1 MRGCCKVRIVGVG
14 FKNRPAFSKL
24 EGVSWKIPSFF
35 LSSPE
40 YLVVKNRAVL
50 GWVRV
55 SFLFRPN
62 YPLSSERYWVVDVL
76 NLAVKPFA
84 ENAVL
89 LGSENPAAI
98 VDIAAAENVEAVSE
112 SFFEIKNSRSSPP
125 NPAPTTAI
133 LKRFKPSMSSPPSAK
148 SSV

>member
-1 MRGCCKVRIVGVG
+1 M
-14 FKNRPAFSKL
+14 
-24 EGVSWKIPSFF
+24 
-35 LSSPE
+35 SP
-40 YLVVKNRAVL
+40 
-50 GWVRV
+50 
-55 SFLFRPN
+55 
-62 YPLSSERYWVVDVL
+62 ERYWVVDVL
-76 NLAVKPFA
+76 NLAVEPFA

-112 SFFEIKNSRSSPP
+112 RFFEIKNSRSSPP

-133 LKRFKPSMSSPPSAK
+133 LKTFKPSMSSPPSAK